1 MNQVKSQIQALES
14 FQGDANTVY
23 TLSSITQFIR
33 FTHLIWLFDIFVF
46 SNDYMLIGRK
56 FLTAARAD
64 FDTQRVK
71 MFSKKFKLINYN
83 NTPKQNHFQEHPLT

>member
-1 MNQVKSQIQALES
+1 
-14 FQGDANTVY
+14 
-23 TLSSITQFIR
+23 
-33 FTHLIWLFDIFVF
+33 
-46 SNDYMLIGRK
+46 MLIGRK
-56 FLTAARAD
+56 LLTAARAD